1 MGLVILPMR
10 MYHDITLETLMP
22 YNEDNIADADP
33 KYAMLNNFHTR
44 RDDNIIQ
51 YRAKLNIIARYA
63 INYYARRWPQAQK
76 YISEWN
82 SESFPEFYTIP
93 KMHKQANDNG
103 TPKTRPIVGCKRD
116 SLQYKLSKVIALEL
130 HPIICTY
137 NTVLQNSMTIVQDL
151 RDMRVNDN
159 THLFTIDF
167 VNLYG
172 EIPLPDLYIQLQ
184 NANIKSHI
192 RLIAKFILENNYFRF
207 ASQTFKQLKGI
218 AMGTNVAPDL
228 ANLYLYQKLD
238 RLFAD
243 RIPARR
249 LKYYKRYIDDIF
261 GIFEGTITEFNTLI
275 NEIKRI
281 VNPLQVTYQI
291 HAETIDFLDISIF
304 KTKNEEGNYQLHT
317 KVYQKPHNTYQYVP
331 FLSNHPASTKSG
343 FIKGELIRYRRIC
356 SRDIDYSIIRSA
368 LWERLRNRGYPQE
381 FLLPIF
387 ALAPVPNQRN
397 STNLDLS
404 VLILDHKRNGIYKP
418 FQTALRIM
426 ESELQEI
433 DPEIK
438 LLLCTRQP
446 GNIGSLLLESSIPED
461 TVQHLIFEED

>member
-1 MGLVILPMR
+1 
-10 MYHDITLETLMP
+10 
-22 YNEDNIADADP
+22 
-33 KYAMLNNFHTR
+33 
-44 RDDNIIQ
+44 
-51 YRAKLNIIARYA
+51 
-63 INYYARRWPQAQK
+63 
-76 YISEWN
+76 
-82 SESFPEFYTIP
+82 
-93 KMHKQANDNG
+93 
-103 TPKTRPIVGCKRD
+103 
-116 SLQYKLSKVIALEL
+116 
-130 HPIICTY
+130 
-137 NTVLQNSMTIVQDL
+137 
-151 RDMRVNDN
+151 MRVNDN

-368 LWERLRNRGYPQE
+368 LWERLRNRG
-381 FLLPIF
+381 
-387 ALAPVPNQRN
+387 
-397 STNLDLS
+397 
-404 VLILDHKRNGIYKP
+404 
-418 FQTALRIM
+418 
-426 ESELQEI
+426 
-433 DPEIK
+433 
-438 LLLCTRQP
+438 
-446 GNIGSLLLESSIPED
+446 
-461 TVQHLIFEED
+461 